1 MKRSIRPLLLAVA
14 ATAALGLAACSSAA
28 PSVVGTWG
36 EAESQGEP
44 SLTFEEDGSYS
55 GSDGCNRVMGSW
67 EADGSTVDLGMMA
80 TTLMYCEG
88 VDTWLSQGATAE
100 IDGTTLIV
108 LDQGGEQLGSLERS
122 SD

>member
-14 ATAALGLAACSSAA
+14 AAAALGLAACSGAA

-36 EAESQGEP
+36 ASETQGEP
-44 SLTFEEDGSYS
+44 SLTFDEDGGYS

-67 EADGSTVDLGMMA
+67 EADGKTVDLGVMA
-80 TTLMYCEG
+80 STLMFCEG

-100 IDGTTLIV
+100 IDGDTLV
-108 LDQGGEQLGSLERS
+108 VFDQGGEQLGSLERS

>member
-1 MKRSIRPLLLAVA
+1 MTRSIRPLLLAVA
-14 ATAALGLAACSSAA
+14 ATAALGLAACSAAA

-36 EAESQGEP
+36 DAESQGEP
-44 SLTFEEDGSYS
+44 SLTFDEDGSYS

-67 EADGSTVDLGMMA
+67 EADGKTVDLGVMA
-80 TTLMYCEG
+80 STLMFCEG
-88 VDTWLSQGATAE
+88 VDTWLSQGASAE

-108 LDQGGEQLGSLERS
+108 LDEGGEQLGSLERS